1 MNEILKQI
9 DCGGVAV
16 IAGITLIPD
25 HFRVRL
31 FAVNAENLYGSN
43 IWNSNSK
50 YKKDYKTAEKL
61 CYNPFFYFV

>member
-1 MNEILKQI
+1 MKSRENCLT
-9 DCGGVAV
+9 V
-16 IAGITLIPD
+16 ITLASVR
-25 HFRVRL
+25 FRVRL
-31 FAVNAENLYGSN
+31 FAVNAENLYGSK